1 MKQLSIAEQARVF
14 AVDRHGDLQYGQD
27 LPYAWHLSKVADL
40 AMRSVILNRHKPR
53 DGYMI
58 PLRIQI
64 RRWMKSAALEGAPQK
79 MGQWTATVGRYGK
92 LYYPPPARYANARAS

>member
-40 AMRSVILNRHKPR
+40 AIRLGYSESV
-53 DGYMI
+53 
-58 PLRIQI
+58 Q
-64 RRWMKSAALEGAPQK
+64 AAGWLHD
-79 MGQWTATVGRYGK
+79 TVEDTDMSLDEICR
-92 LYYPPPARYANARAS
+92 P